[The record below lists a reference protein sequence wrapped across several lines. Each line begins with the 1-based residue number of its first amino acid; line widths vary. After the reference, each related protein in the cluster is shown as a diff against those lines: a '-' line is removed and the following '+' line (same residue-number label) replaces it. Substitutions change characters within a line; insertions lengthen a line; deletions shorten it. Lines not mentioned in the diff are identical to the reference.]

1 MRVDFY
7 QLSRDPVTS
16 VVPLLADKTLGAGE
30 RLLVV
35 SAEPA
40 QLAAIGD
47 ALWARE
53 GFLAHGL
60 AGDAH
65 EARQPVLLA
74 DGVAPANGAKF
85 MALADGIWR
94 EAGEGIERVFL
105 LFGDDRL
112 TEARACW
119 KSLGEREGLTRH
131 FWKQQGA
138 RWVQAA

>member
-7 QLSRDPVTS
+7 QLSRDPAES

-35 SAEPA
+35 SDNPA

-65 EARQPVLLA
+65 QARQPILLA
-74 DGVAPANGAKF
+74 DRVAPANGAKF
-85 MALADGIWR
+85 VALADGVWR
-94 EAGEGIERVFL
+94 EAGEGVERVFL
-105 LFGDDRL
+105 LFGDNRL
-112 TEARACW
+112 HEARACW
-119 KSLGEREGLTRH
+119 TELGGRDGLTRH
-131 FWKQQGA
+131 FWKQEGA